1 MTAPPAVA
9 DLALA
14 EDAWARLR
22 RIRDA
27 GRLVADFPQVCA
39 LVGALDADHRARAGR
54 LLAGCDLAEVAATHG
69 QIPAVTVAV
78 TGNGTCAPIV
88 APLVA
93 EFARHRLAA
102 RVVGAAHGQYVADLA
117 DPRGDLLAARPEVT
131 LCLLDAGVVAD
142 ELGVGWTAD
151 DCARV
156 LDAVLARVTGL
167 ARRHDADTTATLVLH
182 TVPLPA
188 WLARQLVDHRSR
200 ARLGVAWRQFN
211 AALLGLAV
219 ELRRCVVVDLD
230 TCLTDATPLDDPR
243 LRAYAGVGF
252 SEPLLGRLAAEVGH
266 VAKALRG
273 HGRKC
278 LVLDLDGTLWGGVL
292 GDDGPDGIEV
302 GGAGRGAAFR
312 RLQQL
317 VAQWGTQG
325 VLLAVCSKNDPEQV
339 RTVLRDHP
347 DLALRATDLVA
358 VTAGWG
364 PKSEALAELAR
375 TLNLG
380 TDSLVLV
387 DDSAFECGEVR
398 HALPEV
404 AVVPLDA
411 EPARHPDRL
420 LAGDWFA
427 TLRLT
432 DDDHAR
438 RGHYRAEARRQELRD
453 GHETLRDYLHELE
466 LRIELARPDE
476 RELSRVAQ
484 LTQRTNQFHLT
495 TRRMDDA
502 AVREHWRDPD
512 AVLWVIRAAD
522 RFGDAGLVG
531 AVFGR
536 HRPSGPLV
544 LTNMLLSCRVFGR
557 DIETA
562 ALRAVLADARE
573 SGLPGVLG
581 HYRPSPRNGRFADFY
596 PRHGFVP
603 VEPDGDVLRFRHDLT
618 VLPEPVT
625 HLRITTDLAGA
636 S

>member
-1 MTAPPAVA
+1 MTAPPAVPA
-9 DLALA
+9 PVA
-14 EDAWARLR
+14 DAWARLR

-27 GRLVADFPQVCA
+27 GRLVADFPEVCA
-39 LVGALDADHRARAGR
+39 LVGALDEDHRTRAGR
-54 LLAGCDLAEVAATHG
+54 LLAGGDPAEIAAAHPR
-69 QIPAVTVAV
+69 IPAVTVAV

-102 RVVGAAHGQYVADLA
+102 RVVGAAHGQYVVDLA
-117 DPRGDLLAARPEVT
+117 DPDSELLAARPEVT
-131 LCLLDAGVVAD
+131 LCLLDAAVVAD
-142 ELGVGWTAD
+142 ELDVGWTVD

-156 LDAVLARVTGL
+156 LDTVLERVTGL
-167 ARRHDADTTATLVLH
+167 ARQHDARTTATLVLH

-230 TCLTDATPLDDPR
+230 TCLTDATPLDDAR

-302 GGAGRGAAFR
+302 AGSGRGAAFR
-312 RLQQL
+312 RFQQV
-317 VAQWGTQG
+317 VAQLGRQG
-325 VLLAVCSKNDPEQV
+325 VLLAVCSKNDSEQV
-339 RTVLRDHP
+339 RAVLRDHP
-347 DLALRATDLVA
+347 DLVLRADDLVA

-364 PKSEALAELAR
+364 PKSEGLAELAH

-380 TDSLVLV
+380 TESLVLV
-387 DDSAFECGEVR
+387 DDSAFECGQVR

-411 EPARHPDRL
+411 EPARHPGRL
-420 LAGDWFA
+420 LADDWFA

-432 DDDHAR
+432 DEDQDR
-438 RGHYRAEARRQELRD
+438 RHHYRAEARRRELRD
-453 GHETLRDYLHELE
+453 GRATLEDYLRELE
-466 LRIELARPDE
+466 LRIEVTRPHE
-476 RELSRVAQ
+476 RELGRVAQ

-495 TRRMDDA
+495 TRRMDEA
-502 AVREHWRDPD
+502 AVRDHWHDPD
-512 AVLWVIRAAD
+512 AVLWVIRAVD

-536 HRPSGPLV
+536 HRPPGPLV
-544 LTNMLLSCRVFGR
+544 LENMLLSCRVFGR
-557 DIETA
+557 GIESA

-573 SGLPGVLG
+573 RGLPGVLG

-596 PRHGFVP
+596 RRHGFTP
-603 VEPDGDVLRFRHDLT
+603 VAPDGDVARFHHDLT

-625 HLRITTDLAGA
+625 HLETATNLAGA

>member
-1 MTAPPAVA
+1 MTAPAGT
-9 DLALA
+9 LAGH
-14 EDAWARLR
+14 AWAQLR

-39 LVGALDADHRARAGR
+39 LVGALDEEHRSRAGR
-54 LLAGCDLAEVAATHG
+54 LLAGCDPAEVTAAHPP
-69 QIPAVTVAV
+69 IPAVTVAV
-78 TGNGTCAPIV
+78 TGNGACAPLV

-93 EFARHRLAA
+93 EFARHRLAV

-117 DPRGDLLAARPEVT
+117 DPQGPLLAARPELTV
-131 LCLLDAGVVAD
+131 CLLDADVVAD
-142 ELGVGWTAD
+142 ELGVGWTVD

-156 LDAVLARVTGL
+156 LDTVLDRITGL
-167 ARRHDADTTATLVLH
+167 ARQHDERTGATLVLH

-200 ARLGVAWRQFN
+200 ARLGVVWRQFN
-211 AALLGLAV
+211 AALLALAV
-219 ELRRCVVVDLD
+219 DLRRCVVVDLD
-230 TCLTDATPLDDPR
+230 TCLTDGTPLDDPR
-243 LRAYAGVGF
+243 LRAYARTGF
-252 SEPLLGRLAAEVGH
+252 SEPLFGRLAAEVGH

-292 GDDGPDGIEV
+292 GDDGPEGIEL
-302 GGAGRGAAFR
+302 GGTGRGAAFR
-312 RLQQL
+312 RFQQVL
-317 VAQWGTQG
+317 AQLGRQG
-325 VLLAVCSKNDPEQV
+325 VLLAVCSKNDPQQV
-339 RTVLRDHP
+339 RAVLREHP
-347 DLALRATDLVA
+347 DLLLRAEDLVA
-358 VTAGWG
+358 VAAGWG

-375 TLNLG
+375 TLDIG
-380 TDSLVLV
+380 VESLVLV
-387 DDSAFECGEVR
+387 DDSAFECGQVR

-404 AVVPLDA
+404 AVVPLDG
-411 EPARHPDRL
+411 EPARHPGRL
-420 LAGDWFA
+420 LAEDWFA

-432 DDDHAR
+432 DDDHDR
-438 RGHYRAEARRQELRD
+438 PHRYRAEARRRELRD
-453 GHETLRDYLHELE
+453 GHDTLRDYLRELE
-466 LRIELARPDE
+466 LRVEVARPHE

-484 LTQRTNQFHLT
+484 LTQRANQFHLN
-495 TRRMDDA
+495 TRRMDDD

-536 HRPSGPLV
+536 HRPPGLLV
-544 LTNMLLSCRVFGR
+544 LENMLLSCRVFGR

-573 SGLPGVLG
+573 RGLTGVLG

-596 PRHGFVP
+596 RRHGFAP
-603 VEPDGDVLRFRHDLT
+603 VAPDDDVARFHHDLT
-618 VLPEPVT
+618 VLPEPVA
-625 HLRITTDLAGA
+625 HLRTTSHLAGA
-636 S
+636 A